1 MKILFI
7 TGQSI
12 KSNTS
17 VTLMNLGY
25 IKGFVELGHEVDI
38 VCTEINENHISY
50 DDNIFDI
57 DNINIIEIPVGL
69 AYSNF
74 SKKKD
79 EKNSYV
85 KEYIKSILK
94 KIYYATNI
102 YDAQKGWIN
111 NIDFLTNNV
120 SKKYDLIVS
129 SSDPK
134 HSHLFAKKLVEKKMV
149 KFKKWIQIWGDPW
162 AIDITRRNKL
172 LTTKIKKEEESLI
185 KQADII
191 YYVSPLT
198 ESYQKELHPKY
209 RYKIKHLP
217 IAYYKEYEHNNKKHK
232 NEKIKFG
239 YFGDYNSDI
248 RNIRP
253 LYNAIKTSDAELI
266 IRGNSDLE
274 LESNIRIDVGNRVSL
289 KILNE
294 LEQEIDIYVH
304 LSNNSGTQIPAKA
317 FYYCA
322 SDKPILFIL
331 DGDSEKI
338 YNSFEKYNRFIFC
351 NNNESSIKE
360 AISRIYENR
369 EKLKE
374 YEPLNDFS
382 PKYVINKLIRDV
394 NDYDKS

>member
-50 DDNIFDI
+50 DDNIFNL

-79 EKNSYV
+79 EKNSYI

-94 KIYYATNI
+94 KVYYSTNI
-102 YDAQKGWIN
+102 YDAQKGWVN
-111 NIDFLTNNV
+111 NMNSLKNHI

-134 HSHLFAKKLVEKKMV
+134 HSHLFAKKLVENKV
-149 KFKKWIQIWGDPW
+149 VEFEKWIQIWGDPW

-172 LTTKIKKEEESLI
+172 LTAKIKKEEESLI

-198 ESYQKELHPKY
+198 ESYQKELYPKY
-209 RYKIKHLP
+209 RDKIKHLP
-217 IAYYKEYEHNNKKHK
+217 IAYYKEYEYS
-232 NEKIKFG
+232 NEIQENRKVKFG

-253 LYNAIKTSDAELI
+253 LYNSIKVSDAELI

-274 LESNIRIDVGNRVSL
+274 LESDSRINVGSRVSL

-294 LEQEIDIYVH
+294 LEKEIDIYVH
-304 LSNNSGTQIPAKA
+304 LSNNSGTQIPAKV

-351 NNNESSIKE
+351 DNNELSIKE
-360 AISRIYENR
+360 AISNICENKD
-369 EKLKE
+369 KLKK
-374 YEPLNDFS
+374 YKPLNDFS
-382 PKYVINKLIRDV
+382 PKHVINKLIRDV
-394 NDYDKS
+394 NNHDKA